1 MGSRTY
7 SYDAQMVL
15 ADGAAATTAAGIG
28 QVAAANKILDLGGAP
43 SRTDLGIVGGFARAD
58 YMAVFDVSALVAANT
73 DNLYTLSIMG
83 SNFSDGSKPVNL
95 ASLLI
100 GNFTLIPNG
109 STGSA
114 GTGAGSTSVAGRYEL
129 PFSTE
134 QADINYE
141 YVYLY
146 ITPVGTSKSV
156 TFKCFVAPLPLE

>member
-7 SYDAQMVL
+7 TQDALMVL
-15 ADGAAATTAAGIG
+15 ADGAAATTANGIG
-28 QVAAANKILDLGGAP
+28 QVASANKILDLGGAP
-43 SRTDLGIVGGFARAD
+43 SRTDLSIVGGFARAD
-58 YMAVFDVSALVAANT
+58 YMAVIDVSALVASNI

-83 SNFSDGSKPVNL
+83 SNNADGSKPVNL
-95 ASLLI
+95 ASILL
-100 GNFTLIPNG
+100 GNFTLLPNG

-114 GTGAGSTSVAGRYEL
+114 ATGAGSTSVAGRFEL

-146 ITPVGTSKSV
+146 ATVAGTGKSI
-156 TFKCFVAPLPLE
+156 TFKAFVAPLPEE